1 MNENGIAYI
10 WFKQY
15 QIKMQLVLPP
25 HPITRKYLIDHRHLM
40 LEFHWMIASP
50 WEFRKHLSDVL
61 PCMHPACDLR
71 LSIPWPI
78 AQSYADIKN
87 YLQLFNLQE
96 RFLSEGYHHLEAR
109 FQLVLPQDRGLNA
122 QERKEYFLE

>member
-50 WEFRKHLSDVL
+50 WEFRMHLSDVL
-61 PCMHPACDLR
+61 P
-71 LSIPWPI
+71 
-78 AQSYADIKN
+78 
-87 YLQLFNLQE
+87 
-96 RFLSEGYHHLEAR
+96 
-109 FQLVLPQDRGLNA
+109 
-122 QERKEYFLE
+122 